1 MTKIRCFSDV
11 QEGRSDIL
19 LKGFIV
25 RYPLGKLPHF
35 KLHPRG
41 FQIFYILRGFMK
53 GPLNRGGGC
62 LY

>member
-25 RYPLGKLPHF
+25 RYPLGKLT
-35 KLHPRG
+35 
-41 FQIFYILRGFMK
+41 QIASK
-53 GPLNRGGGC
+53 GVPNF
-62 LY
+62 LYPKGIYEGTPK